1 MTLSKTEDMDNEPIR
16 EGIEFEQYSEI
27 LKAISHP
34 TRLQILQVLLNGSK
48 CVSDIVNSIDLPQ
61 AIVSHHL
68 GVLRNGGVLNRRK
81 EGTRIWYG
89 INCEFSKTIATY
101 LAKEIQSRLKS

>member
-1 MTLSKTEDMDNEPIR
+1 MTLSKTEGISNESIR
-16 EGIEFEQYSEI
+16 DGIEFEQYSEI

-34 TRLQILQVLLNGSK
+34 VRLQILQVLLNGSK
-48 CVSDIVNSIDLPQ
+48 CVTDIVSSLDLPQ

-89 INCEFSKTIATY
+89 INCEFSKTITSY
-101 LAKEIQSRLKS
+101 LAREIHTRTKT